1 MWPLFH
7 YHPGE
12 ITFDESAWE
21 AYTEAN
27 RLFAK
32 AVAKDVQDNDM
43 VWVHDYHLLPAHS
56 LPQLRDLPNL
66 ACPKRDPAWCP
77 AL

>member
-1 MWPLFH
+1 VSICQVIVNEDRYSAVFFLEVH

-21 AYTEAN
+21 AYKEAN

-32 AVAKDVQDNDM
+32 AICKEVQD
-43 VWVHDYHLLPAHS
+43 VISPGW
-56 LPQLRDLPNL
+56 
-66 ACPKRDPAWCP
+66 
-77 AL
+77 

>member
-21 AYTEAN
+21 GYTEAN

-43 VWVHDYHLLPAHS
+43 V
-56 LPQLRDLPNL
+56 
-66 ACPKRDPAWCP
+66 
-77 AL
+77 